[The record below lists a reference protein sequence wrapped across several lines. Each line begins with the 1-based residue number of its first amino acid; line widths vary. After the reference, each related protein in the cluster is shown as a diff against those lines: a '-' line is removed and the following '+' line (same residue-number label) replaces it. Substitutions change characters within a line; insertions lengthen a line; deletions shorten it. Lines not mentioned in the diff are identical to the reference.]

1 MGKNKKV
8 KYIELKKF
16 ILEKNMKQQE
26 LANLLGIDRST
37 FNSKLNSNEAEF
49 TLQEMRILCKKYD
62 LDANKFFLNT

>member
-26 LANLLGIDRST
+26 LANILGIDRST

-49 TLQEMRILCKKYD
+49 TLQEVRILCKKYN